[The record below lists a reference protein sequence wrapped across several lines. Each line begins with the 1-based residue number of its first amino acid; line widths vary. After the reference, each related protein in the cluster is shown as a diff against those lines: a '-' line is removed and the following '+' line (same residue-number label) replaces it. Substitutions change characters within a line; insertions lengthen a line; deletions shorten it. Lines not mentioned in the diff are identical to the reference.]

1 MAVIAFFIILALTV
15 FLAFYFRLYFHEVL
29 VKPIL
34 LFYTQIRDMINSLPQ
49 RNIWFFWLAVLLALM
64 LYSLQRLRQAPPET
78 DPLEPAP
85 SVDSRLLYWN
95 NQVLLLTQG
104 AISSP
109 FAVKML
115 RHLVLDVVAHDHPL
129 ERKEIEQMLRRGE
142 FTDLP
147 VEIQQALLFEAQPRT
162 FTRSMQIWLA
172 DTFRFP
178 FLTRRYLTP
187 DADRLQKL
195 DRILSYLEEQLE
207 T

>member
-1 MAVIAFFIILALTV
+1 MIAFFVLLALMV

-34 LFYTQIRDMINSLPQ
+34 LFYTQIRDVINSLPQ
-49 RNIWFFWLAVLLALM
+49 RNLWFFWLAVLLALM

-78 DPLEPAP
+78 DTMQITP

-129 ERKEIEQMLRRGE
+129 ERKEIEQMLRQGE

-147 VEIQQALLFEAQPRT
+147 VEIQQALLFEAQPRS
-162 FTRSMQIWLA
+162 FTRRMQISLV

-178 FLTRRYLTP
+178 FLTRRYRAP
-187 DADRLQKL
+187 DTDRLQKL
-195 DRILSYLEEQLE
+195 DKILSYLEEQLE
-207 T
+207 I